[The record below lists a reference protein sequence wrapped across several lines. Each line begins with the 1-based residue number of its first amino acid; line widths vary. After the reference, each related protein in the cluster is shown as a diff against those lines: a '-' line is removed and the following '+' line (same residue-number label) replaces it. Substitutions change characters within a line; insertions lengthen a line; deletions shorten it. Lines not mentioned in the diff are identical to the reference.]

1 MKRIKLIVILMIL
14 IIGIPSIVDAKLRV
28 VVSYNYI
35 ADIVKKIGGEE
46 VVVTPLSKGY
56 KDPHYITPRPSF
68 IAKMRKADL
77 LIINGGQLEIGWI
90 PPILKK
96 ANNPRIN
103 PGNKGFLDLFS
114 FIEGIDIPKEISR
127 AHGDVHPDGN
137 PHFHLDP
144 ENILIVSKVIRD
156 KLIDLNL
163 SNKDIF
169 TKRYKEFSEMW
180 KKKIADWE
188 MLLEKF
194 SGKNVV
200 QYHKNFDYFLKR
212 FNLEQLGTLEPVP
225 GIPPS
230 TKHILEMIE
239 IINNKGAEFIIHD
252 VYHMKKPSRFVNRKT
267 GVKLVVLPHDVGSV
281 DEAIDIVSL
290 FDEIVRRLLK

>member
-1 MKRIKLIVILMIL
+1 MKRTKLIVILIIL

-35 ADIVKKIGGEE
+35 ADIVKRVGGEE

-114 FIEGIDIPKEISR
+114 FIDGIDIPKDISR

-144 ENILIVSKVIRD
+144 ENILIVSKAIRD
-156 KLIDLNL
+156 KLIELDL
-163 SNKDIF
+163 SNKEIF
-169 TKRYKEFSEMW
+169 TERHKEFEEMW
-180 KKKIADWE
+180 RKKMSEWAKS
-188 MLLEKF
+188 LEKF

-212 FNLEQLGTLEPVP
+212 YNLEQLGTLEPVP

-252 VYHMKKPSRFVNRKT
+252 VYHMKKPSRFVNRET

-281 DEAIDIVSL
+281 NEVTDIVSL

>member
-188 MLLEKF
+188 MSLEKF

-200 QYHKNFDYFLKR
+200 QY
-212 FNLEQLGTLEPVP
+212 
-225 GIPPS
+225 
-230 TKHILEMIE
+230 
-239 IINNKGAEFIIHD
+239 
-252 VYHMKKPSRFVNRKT
+252 
-267 GVKLVVLPHDVGSV
+267 
-281 DEAIDIVSL
+281 
-290 FDEIVRRLLK
+290 